1 MSKFLDKD
9 SNILELHSEWI
20 GGSEMRIRVR
30 HFGNKNRIMIDV
42 TELSPKQTSRQ
53 RATKVARDAA
63 RRVGAASTDYIIVAE
78 YETFRLSQ
86 RLDSEQVFKTR
97 VRNTT
102 FAFEGIE

>member
-9 SNILELHSEWI
+9 ANILDLRSEWI
-20 GGSEMRIRVR
+20 GSSELRIRTR
-30 HFGNKNRIMIDV
+30 HFGKKNRIMIDV
-42 TELSPKQTSRQ
+42 TELSPKYTSRQ

-63 RRVGAASTDYIIVAE
+63 RRVGASADYIIVAE

-86 RLDSEQVFKTR
+86 RLDSEQVFRTR

-102 FAFEGIE
+102 FAFDGIE